1 MADRLGQRFGNY
13 RLLQLLG
20 RGGFAEVYLGKH
32 VDLNTL
38 AAIKVYR
45 TQLVEHDIERF
56 RLEARIMSHLVHP
69 HILRVL
75 EYSVAANS
83 PYICMNYAP
92 GGSLRQRH
100 PKGSRVTL
108 STVVSYINQISSAL
122 QFAHEQKLIH
132 RHIKSQNFLVSN
144 TNEILL
150 SDFGIAP
157 LDQHS
162 RYRSQKDMVEAIT
175 YMAPEQIEAHP

>member
-20 RGGFAEVYLGKH
+20 QGGFAEVYLGKH
-32 VDLNTL
+32 VDLDTL
-38 AAIKVYR
+38 AVIKVYR
-45 TQLVEHDIERF
+45 TQLVEQDVERF

-69 HILRVL
+69 RILRVL
-75 EYSVAANS
+75 EYNVAENT
-83 PYICMNYAP
+83 PYICMNYAT

-100 PKGSRVTL
+100 PKGSRVPL
-108 STVVSYINQISSAL
+108 ATVVSYVNQISSAL

-132 RHIKSQNFLVSN
+132 RHIKPQNFLVGN

-157 LDQHS
+157 LDQNS
-162 RYRSQKDMVEAIT
+162 RYRSQKG
-175 YMAPEQIEAHP
+175 YGGNYYLHGS